1 MKEKKR
7 DKSITEEVKGTKE
20 VVGAATMEVREM
32 TTIGV
37 VAVEVTEAQEVE
49 EDIGMTIRERR

>member
-1 MKEKKR
+1 ME
-7 DKSITEEVKGTKE
+7 
-20 VVGAATMEVREM
+20 GAATMEVREM